1 MSIKEKFDKFLY
13 PSPNAHK
20 DGQFGYR
27 PNFFIKALRYTAKCI
42 ISILGLN
49 SNNRLM
55 VEIQQMLD
63 PTVTIKLPTGEN
75 LIFCAGHG
83 RLVWRA
89 KTLLTEEEEII
100 KWIDSFNKDDIFY
113 DIGANVG
120 SYSLYAAKTKDIR
133 VYAFEPEINNV
144 QLLYSNIY
152 KNKLN
157 SQCIPLPVACDKV
170 TNIKPFY
177 IREFTKGGAINS
189 IGRKSIFLEN
199 DKDMFIQDTLCM
211 RVDDAVKLLNIPL
224 PTKVKIDVDTNE
236 LNVIE
241 GMDKTLDQIKE
252 IYIELYAHFE
262 EHKKVINILEQKGF
276 SIFKVSKSKAPK
288 KFEDT
293 SNYIFKRG

>member
-1 MSIKEKFDKFLY
+1 MNLKEKIDKFLY

-20 DGQFGYR
+20 SGQFGYQ
-27 PNFFIKALRYTAKCI
+27 PNFFIKALRWIAKFT
-42 ISILGLN
+42 ISVFGLN
-49 SNNRLM
+49 SNSRLM

-63 PTVTIKLPTGEN
+63 PTISIKLPSGED
-75 LIFCAGHG
+75 LIFCTGHG

-100 KWIDSFNKDDIFY
+100 RWIDSFNKDDIFY

-120 SYSLYAAKTKDIR
+120 NYSLYATKTKGIK

-144 QLLYSNIY
+144 QLLYANLY
-152 KNKLN
+152 KNGL
-157 SQCIPLPVACDKV
+157 SQQCVPLPLACDRETK
-170 TNIKPFY
+170 IKPFY

-211 RVDDAVKLLNIPL
+211 KVDDAVKFFCIPL

-241 GMDKTLDQIKE
+241 GMDKTLDQVKE
-252 IYIELYAHFE
+252 IYIELYTQFD
-262 EHKKVINILEQKGF
+262 EHKKVIHILEQKGF
-276 SIFKVSKSKAPK
+276 FIFKATKSKAPK

>member
-1 MSIKEKFDKFLY
+1 MPGRLIKILRFIAKF
-13 PSPNAHK
+13 
-20 DGQFGYR
+20 
-27 PNFFIKALRYTAKCI
+27 I
-42 ISILGLN
+42 IFVFRLN
-49 SNNRLM
+49 SNNRLI

-63 PTVTIKLPTGEN
+63 PTINIRLPNGEN
-75 LIFCAGHG
+75 LIFCTGHG

-100 KWIDSFNKDDIFY
+100 KWIDSFNKEDVFY

-120 SYSLYAAKTKDIR
+120 NYSLYAAKTKGIK
-133 VYAFEPEINNV
+133 VCAFEPEINNV
-144 QLLYSNIY
+144 QLLYANLY
-152 KNKLN
+152 KNGL
-157 SQCIPLPVACDKV
+157 SQQCVPLPLACDRETK
-170 TNIKPFY
+170 IKPFY

-211 RVDDAVKLLNIPL
+211 RVDDAVDFFRLPL

-241 GMDKTLDQIKE
+241 GMDKILDQIKE
-252 IYIELYAHFE
+252 IYVELYAHFE
-262 EHKKVINILEQKGF
+262 EHKKVIHILEQKGF
-276 SIFKVSKSKAPK
+276 FVFKASRSKAPK

>member
-1 MSIKEKFDKFLY
+1 MSIKEKIDKFLY
-13 PSPNAHK
+13 PSPSANK
-20 DGQFGYR
+20 SGLFGYK
-27 PNFFIKALRYTAKCI
+27 PNTLIKVFRFIAKFI
-42 ISILGLN
+42 ISLFRLN
-49 SNNRLM
+49 SNNRLI

-63 PTVTIKLPTGEN
+63 PTINVRLPNGEN
-75 LIFCAGHG
+75 LIFCTGHG

-100 KWIDSFNKDDIFY
+100 KWIDSFNKEDIFY

-120 SYSLYAAKTKDIR
+120 NYSLYAAKTKGIK
-133 VYAFEPEINNV
+133 VCAFEPEINNI
-144 QLLYSNIY
+144 QSLYSNLY
-152 KNKLN
+152 KNGLT
-157 SQCIPLPVACDKV
+157 QHCILLPLACDKE
-170 TNIKPFY
+170 TKIKPFY

-211 RVDDAVKLLNIPL
+211 RVDDVIELFGIPL

-241 GMDKTLDQIKE
+241 GMDKTLNQVKE
-252 IYIELYAHFE
+252 IYIELYAHFD

-276 SIFKVSKSKAPK
+276 FIYKASKAKAPK

>member
-1 MSIKEKFDKFLY
+1 MSIKEKIDKLLY
-13 PSPNAHK
+13 PSPDAHK
-20 DGQFGYR
+20 SGQFGYK
-27 PNFFIKALRYTAKCI
+27 PNTFVTFLRSIAKLI
-42 ISILGLN
+42 ITIFRLN
-49 SNNRLM
+49 SNNRLI

-63 PTVTIKLPTGEN
+63 PAINVRLPSGEN
-75 LIFCAGHG
+75 LVFCTGHG

-100 KWIDSFNKDDIFY
+100 KWIDSFSKGDIFY

-144 QLLYSNIY
+144 QLLYSNVY
-152 KNKLN
+152 KNGL
-157 SQCIPLPVACDKV
+157 SQQCIPLPLACDRETK
-170 TNIKPFY
+170 IKPFY

-211 RVDDAVKLLNIPL
+211 RVDDAVRLLNIPL

-276 SIFKVSKSKAPK
+276 FIFNASKSKAPK

>member
-1 MSIKEKFDKFLY
+1 MNFYNHHVLKS
-13 PSPNAHK
+13 
-20 DGQFGYR
+20 GQFGYKPSFLIKILR
-27 PNFFIKALRYTAKCI
+27 FIAKLIIFTLRL
-42 ISILGLN
+42 S

-63 PTVTIKLPTGEN
+63 PTISIRLPMGES
-75 LIFCAGHG
+75 LVFCTGHG

-100 KWIDSFNKDDIFY
+100 QWIDSFNKGDIFY

-120 SYSLYAAKTKDIR
+120 NYSLYAAKTKGIK

-144 QLLYSNIY
+144 QLLYANLY
-152 KNKLN
+152 KNGL
-157 SQCIPLPVACDKV
+157 SQQCVPLPLACDRETKV
-170 TNIKPFY
+170 KPFY

-199 DKDMFIQDTLCM
+199 DKDLFIQDTLCM
-211 RVDDAVKLLNIPL
+211 KVDDVIDFFHLPL

-241 GMDKTLDQIKE
+241 GMDKTLDQVKE
-252 IYIELYAHFE
+252 LYIELFAHFE
-262 EHKKVINILEQKGF
+262 EHKKVIHILEQKGF
-276 SIFKVSKSKAPK
+276 VVHKTSKAKAPK
-288 KFEDT
+288 KMVRQRT
-293 SNYIFKRG
+293 GNIVLHH

>member
-1 MSIKEKFDKFLY
+1 MNFYNHHALKS
-13 PSPNAHK
+13 
-20 DGQFGYR
+20 GQFGYT
-27 PNFFIKALRYTAKCI
+27 PNFFIKALRWIAKFT
-42 ISILGLN
+42 ISVFGLN

-63 PTVTIKLPTGEN
+63 PTISIKLPSGED
-75 LIFCAGHG
+75 LIFCTGHG

-100 KWIDSFNKDDIFY
+100 RWIDSFDKDDIFY

-120 SYSLYAAKTKDIR
+120 NYSLYAAKTKGIK

-144 QLLYSNIY
+144 QLLYANLY
-152 KNKLN
+152 KNGL
-157 SQCIPLPVACDKV
+157 SQQCVPLPLACDRETK
-170 TNIKPFY
+170 IKPFY

-199 DKDMFIQDTLCM
+199 DKDLFIQDTLCM
-211 RVDDAVKLLNIPL
+211 KVDDAVRLLNIPL
-224 PTKVKIDVDTNE
+224 PMKVKIDVDTNE

-241 GMDKTLDQIKE
+241 GMDKTLDQVKE
-252 IYIELYAHFE
+252 IYIELFAHFE
-262 EHKKVINILEQKGF
+262 EHKKVIHILEQKGF
-276 SIFKVSKSKAPK
+276 FIFKTSKSKAPT

>member
-241 GMDKTLDQIKE
+241 GMDKILDQIKE

>member
-1 MSIKEKFDKFLY
+1 MSIKEKIDKFLY

-20 DGQFGYR
+20 GGQFGYQ
-27 PNFFIKALRYTAKCI
+27 PNFFIKALRCIAKFT
-42 ISILGLN
+42 ILVFGLN
-49 SNNRLM
+49 SNSRLM
-55 VEIQQMLD
+55 VEVQQMLD
-63 PTVTIKLPTGEN
+63 PSISIKLPNGGN
-75 LIFCAGHG
+75 LIFCTGHG

-120 SYSLYAAKTKDIR
+120 NYSLYAAKTKGIK

-144 QLLYSNIY
+144 QLLYANLY
-152 KNKLN
+152 KNGL
-157 SQCIPLPVACDKV
+157 SQQCVPLPLACDRETK
-170 TNIKPFY
+170 IKPFY

-199 DKDMFIQDTLCM
+199 DKDLFIQDTLCM
-211 RVDDAVKLLNIPL
+211 KVDDAVKFFCIPL

-241 GMDKTLDQIKE
+241 GMDKTLDQVKE
-252 IYIELYAHFE
+252 IYIELYTQFD
-262 EHKKVINILEQKGF
+262 EHKKVMHILEQKGF
-276 SIFKVSKSKAPK
+276 VVHKASKAKAPK

>member
-1 MSIKEKFDKFLY
+1 MSIKEKIDKLLY
-13 PSPNAHK
+13 PSPDAHK
-20 DGQFGYR
+20 SGQFGYQ

>member
-1 MSIKEKFDKFLY
+1 MSIKEKFDKLLY
-13 PSPNAHK
+13 PSPDAHK
-20 DGQFGYR
+20 SGQFGYQ
-27 PNFFIKALRYTAKCI
+27 PNFFIKALRYIAKFA
-42 ISILGLN
+42 ISVFGLN
-49 SNNRLM
+49 SNSRLM

-63 PTVTIKLPTGEN
+63 PTISIKLPTGED
-75 LIFCAGHG
+75 LIFCTGHG

-113 DIGANVG
+113 DIGANMG
-120 SYSLYAAKTKDIR
+120 NYSLYAAKTKGIK

-144 QLLYSNIY
+144 QLLYSNVY
-152 KNKLN
+152 KNGL
-157 SQCIPLPVACDKV
+157 SQQCVPLPLACDRETKV
-170 TNIKPFY
+170 KPFY

-199 DKDMFIQDTLCM
+199 DKDLFIQDTLCM
-211 RVDDAVKLLNIPL
+211 RVDDVTGLFGIPL
-224 PTKVKIDVDTNE
+224 PTKVKVDVDMNE

-241 GMDKTLDQIKE
+241 GMDKALDYVNE
-252 IYIELYAHFE
+252 IYIELYLPFH
-262 EHKKVINILEQKGF
+262 EHKKVLSILEQKGF
-276 SIFKVSKSKAPK
+276 AIHKASKAKAPK

>member
-1 MSIKEKFDKFLY
+1 MNIKEKIDKFLY
-13 PSPNAHK
+13 PSPSANK
-20 DGQFGYR
+20 SGLFGYK
-27 PNFFIKALRYTAKCI
+27 PNTLIKVFRCIAKFI
-42 ISILGLN
+42 ISLLRLN
-49 SNNRLM
+49 SNNRLI

-63 PTVTIKLPTGEN
+63 PTINIKLPSGEN
-75 LIFCAGHG
+75 LIFCTGHG

-120 SYSLYAAKTKDIR
+120 NYSLYAAKTKGIK

-144 QLLYSNIY
+144 QLLYANLY
-152 KNKLN
+152 KNGL
-157 SQCIPLPVACDKV
+157 SQQCIPLPLACDRETKV
-170 TNIKPFY
+170 KPFY
-177 IREFTKGGAINS
+177 IREFTKGGAINN

-199 DKDMFIQDTLCM
+199 DKDLFIEDTLCM
-211 RVDDAVKLLNIPL
+211 RVDDVIGLFGIPL
-224 PTKVKIDVDTNE
+224 PTKVKVDVDMNE

-241 GMDKTLDQIKE
+241 GMDKALDYVNE
-252 IYIELYAHFE
+252 IYIELYLPFH
-262 EHKKVINILEQKGF
+262 EHKKVLSILEQKGF
-276 SIFKVSKSKAPK
+276 AIHKASKAKAPK